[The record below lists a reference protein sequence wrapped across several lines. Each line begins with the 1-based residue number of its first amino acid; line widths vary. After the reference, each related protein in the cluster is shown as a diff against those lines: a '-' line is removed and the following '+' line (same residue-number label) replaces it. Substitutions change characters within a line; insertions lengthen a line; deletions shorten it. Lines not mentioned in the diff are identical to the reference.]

1 MEENRYY
8 IPFYRGEDYEG
19 KDPAEEKAKVAQLMI
34 SALNAYRL
42 VPFAQYQI
50 ISEPIDE
57 HSLQELTWNFL
68 WQADVMCAVRDQI
81 LADHSNSLFPT
92 DKAVSSTGPLRGVQ
106 HMLWIVFANVFHAS
120 PAWPRPQASRVKY
133 ADPIERD
140 QAKVVQRQLLY
151 EQIVLVVRFASPTDD
166 CHCPPSPK
174 HRARQKKSP
183 KDKDVEDDEKLSPMS
198 AEYAIMIKRME
209 VRQRCEAAHQRFL
222 RKKAA
227 EASGAVETQ
236 KVSGAQE
243 EAVEQGTE
251 GTRPPE
257 DHGPDIMDPDILAK
271 VLEIGNSLNAGS
283 RDRMGGMTP
292 EDEDMLDRDL
302 TDEDGI
308 WDGAPSEEMSIG
320 DEDQVEEEPSG
331 LDEGRLLKVTG
342 ESLGFY
348 PNEPSHS
355 SVSPEAELRMDP
367 EVEPVTEK
375 PHDSLHDTPNR
386 TLDRDYPPE
395 SPQRTKS
402 RRTTTQRGGS
412 TTADRVGGRR
422 RGGST
427 EPWTKDRVNI
437 PPKERDDGKAKDST
451 VKTGK
456 TPIQEGVPPTR
467 KKKPTQQPR
476 VQRVPPETSEVRADP
491 IDTAEVHDNTRGVR
505 TTPKK
510 TQAINPPDVTLRDK
524 QSPTKGSPIGVSPSL
539 AESEKEFDKIQ
550 GKVYRLDFYDLHF
563 RYNQPQGPNAHHY
576 TSVQKHLL
584 EEEVLRRADTLEGYG
599 EARNVTTSLP
609 QKAASLAAKMTTLE
623 LLQHQY
629 YIQEGPG
636 TYTYQKQAVSRE
648 LAKRPGSSDGFWGLD
663 GAGGKSKLRGEF
675 TAPSYT
681 PLYLLSSE
689 TTARGTG
696 LAESA
701 GKE

>member
-1 MEENRYY
+1 
-8 IPFYRGEDYEG
+8 
-19 KDPAEEKAKVAQLMI
+19 
-34 SALNAYRL
+34 
-42 VPFAQYQI
+42 
-50 ISEPIDE
+50 
-57 HSLQELTWNFL
+57 
-68 WQADVMCAVRDQI
+68 MCAVRDQI
-81 LADHSNSLFPT
+81 LVDHSNSLFPT
-92 DKAVSSTGPLRGVQ
+92 DKAVSSTGSLRGVK
-106 HMLWIVFANVFHAS
+106 HMLYIVLS
-120 PAWPRPQASRVKY
+120 Y

-166 CHCPPSPK
+166 CHCLPSPK

-395 SPQRTKS
+395 SPQRTKC

-437 PPKERDDGKAKDST
+437 PPKERDDRKAKDST

-539 AESEKEFDKIQ
+539 AESSSVPNHVESKEKEFDKIQ

-599 EARNVTTSLP
+599 EARNVATSLP

-648 LAKRPGSSDGFWGLD
+648 LANRPGSSDGFWGLD
-663 GAGGKSKLRGEF
+663 GAGGKSN
-675 TAPSYT
+675 
-681 PLYLLSSE
+681 E

-701 GKE
+701 GKEDPVELDSSLTL